1 MPSYIYRRQ
10 LAPSQTRESLEEV
23 RARLIEELRLRT
35 EERVQHWVQLS
46 DWCRQRPGR
55 YIGVNWRPGLR
66 GSSSIEVGEATTAE
80 VTSAGIEDG
89 VGSSSSTTS
98 STNYIAQARSGIDTE
113 ELNFE
118 SSAELGD
125 EALNNFWDLWDI
137 QRELLELIEVEN
149 SKEKSVVDHP
159 D

>member
-10 LAPSQTRESLEEV
+10 LAPSQTRETLNEV

-35 EERVQHWVQLS
+35 EERVNHWNQLG

-55 YIGVNWRPGLR
+55 YIGVEWRPDLR
-66 GSSSIEVGEATTAE
+66 GGSSSATEETTRK
-80 VTSAGIEDG
+80 VTSELVEEVVSDGSGATDSTVNVDQISRGIE
-89 VGSSSSTTS
+89 S
-98 STNYIAQARSGIDTE
+98 E

-125 EALNNFWDLWDI
+125 EALNEFWDLWDI
-137 QRELLELIEVEN
+137 QKELQDLIEIEN
-149 SKEKSVVDHP
+149 SKEKSSVEQP

>member
-10 LAPSQTRESLEEV
+10 LAPSQTREPLEEV

-35 EERVQHWVQLS
+35 EERVNHWNQLG

-55 YIGVNWRPGLR
+55 YIGVNWRPDPRSSSSSAVGETIAEVTGAGVEASIG
-66 GSSSIEVGEATTAE
+66 GSSSAT
-80 VTSAGIEDG
+80 I
-89 VGSSSSTTS
+89 TTDNS
-98 STNYIAQARSGIDTE
+98 IQARSGVETE

-125 EALNNFWDLWDI
+125 RALNEFWDLWDV
-137 QRELLELIEVEN
+137 QKELLDLIEIEN
-149 SKEKSVVDHP
+149 SKEKSVVEQP